1 MRVASPF
8 NNCAMDV
15 LKFYKVIDPN
25 NWAKMIGRTEGVNFA
40 GIYGGTTAM
49 GWRSVKLPKGHT
61 WKSYCYF
68 LLGTLDDDLRE
79 HYERILATS
88 IEYWCEKGG
97 YVPKEVIKEVESLKH
112 KYKDCGESKRFENQ
126 KIVKFE
132 KYPDDCDTKS
142 FAKLPSYKRMCICI
156 MKNDYYCK
164 YMGFGQTKEAVEK
177 KRKAIEKYKNL

>member
-1 MRVASPF
+1 M
-8 NNCAMDV
+8 
-15 LKFYKVIDPN
+15 
-25 NWAKMIGRTEGVNFA
+25 
-40 GIYGGTTAM
+40 
-49 GWRSVKLPKGHT
+49 
-61 WKSYCYF
+61 
-68 LLGTLDDDLRE
+68 
-79 HYERILATS
+79 
-88 IEYWCEKGG
+88 
-97 YVPKEVIKEVESLKH
+97 KH